1 MKENMLLEHR
11 KMDKTLKLPVGIENY
26 EEIRRKD
33 YYFVDKTRLIAEL
46 LSSPGK
52 ANLFT
57 RPIRF
62 GKTLNMSMLRSFFE
76 IGTDMTLFDGTYIA
90 QNEKLC
96 DEHMG
101 RYPVIS
107 LTFKNIESTSFDMA
121 RNKLVDLI
129 ALEAE
134 RFDFLSNS
142 ERLSETDRK
151 RYKALIKHDGTRFIM
166 EQDVLDSS
174 LRTLS
179 ELLYKYYGKKVI
191 ILIDEYDVPLDKA
204 YDNGYYSDMV
214 NLIRGLFVETLK
226 SNDSLDFAVLTGC
239 LRVSKESIFTGLNN
253 FRVLSITDERFDDR
267 FGFTEDEV
275 ASMLEYYHLE
285 SHMEEIREWYDGY
298 RFGSADVYCPWD
310 VINYVDRLTVGGNAE
325 PEAYWINTSG
335 NSLVRRFIDKVDY
348 DTRHDIEL
356 LMSGDVIT
364 KHLKLEL
371 TYNEI
376 ENSVNNLWSVLYMTG
391 YLTGKKKSGDEYELC
406 IPNKE
411 VEQVFKTQIQEWFTS
426 SLKENEDDLK
436 ALWKAL
442 GKNEAERV
450 EKIITKFLDNTINV
464 LDPKGDEKEKE
475 KSYHGFVSGLLGGN
489 SSWGVL
495 SNRESGDGYPDLM
508 IVPRN
513 SDKGLVIELKTASS
527 FAMLEARADA
537 AISQIK
543 TRNYGEYLIS
553 EGREDLMLWGISFWK
568 KRCRVKCEKF
578 KWD

>member
-1 MKENMLLEHR
+1 
-11 KMDKTLKLPVGIENY
+11 MDKTLKLPVGIENY

-33 YYFVDKTRLIAEL
+33 YYFVDKTRLIEEL

-57 RPIRF
+57 RPRRF

-76 IGTDMTLFDGTYIA
+76 IGTDRTLFDGTYIA

-101 RYPVIS
+101 RYPVVYIS
-107 LTFKNIESTSFDMA
+107 LKSADGLTFREAVYCLTEIITGEIRRHKFEFEAGGMMEEYQELVSLEDSDSDKLKA
-121 RNKLVDLI
+121 RLKFSLKKL
-129 ALEAE
+129 
-134 RFDFLSNS
+134 
-142 ERLSETDRK
+142 T
-151 RYKALIKHDGTRFIM
+151 
-166 EQDVLDSS
+166 
-174 LRTLS
+174 
-179 ELLYKYYGKKVI
+179 ELLYVRFGEKVI
-191 ILIDEYDVPLDKA
+191 VLIDEYDVPLDKA

-239 LRVSKESIFTGLNN
+239 LRVSKGSIFTGLNN
-253 FRVLSITDERFDDR
+253 FRVLSITDERFDDG

-310 VINYVDRLTVGGNAE
+310 VINYVDRLTAGGNAE

-335 NSLVRRFIDKVDY
+335 NSLVRRFIDKADF

-475 KSYHGFVSGLLGGN
+475 KFYHGFVSGLLGGN

-513 SDKGLVIELKTASS
+513 SDKGLVIELKIASS

-537 AISQIK
+537 AISQMK

-578 KWD
+578 KRDCKQ